1 MHLRDRWNAILV
13 TLNIL
18 ALVLVFSYAAREL
31 AVPIVAEWF
40 YKNDYKELVFKCDG
54 VMREHFIAK
63 NQVVNS
69 PSEESIRNLHAAE
82 VGLLT
87 CHEYD
92 VLRKRLLSYGVSEND
107 LSRIGLE
114 AIEEKSKD
122 VRAFVETHEIR
133 Y

>member
-1 MHLRDRWNAILV
+1 MHLTDRWNSLLV
-13 TLNIL
+13 TLNVL
-18 ALVLVFSYAAREL
+18 ALVMVCIYAAKEL
-31 AVPIVAEWF
+31 VIPNVAEWI
-40 YKNDYKELVFKCDG
+40 YKTQYKEMVFKCDS

-69 PSEESIRNLHAAE
+69 PSEEAIKNLHAAE

-87 CHEYD
+87 CHDYD
-92 VLRKRLLSYGVSEND
+92 VLRKRLLSYGMTEND